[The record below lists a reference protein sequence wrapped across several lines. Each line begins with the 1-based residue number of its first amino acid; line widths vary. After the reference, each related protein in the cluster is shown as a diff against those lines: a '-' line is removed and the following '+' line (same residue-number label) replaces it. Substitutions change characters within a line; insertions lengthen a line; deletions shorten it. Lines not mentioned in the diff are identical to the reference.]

1 MLDERIDKLYIYLID
16 EILNNKLDVKIDKNK
31 VNKFVYDKIYDLL
44 DELTIEEYLEFNRVN
59 K

>member
-16 EILNNKLDVKIDKNK
+16 EILNNKLDIKIDKNK